1 MLFKDITYIDENFNA
16 VEHAY
21 VGTKNGVIDYIS
33 TEKTDWGYG
42 EVYDGRGKVLIPGLV
57 NNRTRSQEQCTF
69 DQGMV
74 YAVQYRTRKT
84 ARIHQCQTEQ
94 NIRYLTDC

>member
-42 EVYDGRGKVLIPGLV
+42 EVYDGRGKVLIPGAGL
-57 NNRTRSQEQCTF
+57 RKRFFRLKRSGT
-69 DQGMV
+69 
-74 YAVQYRTRKT
+74 KT
-84 ARIHQCQTEQ
+84 VFTGRECLPWQ
-94 NIRYLTDC
+94 R

>member
-33 TEKTDWGYG
+33 TEKTD
-42 EVYDGRGKVLIPGLV
+42 
-57 NNRTRSQEQCTF
+57 
-69 DQGMV
+69 
-74 YAVQYRTRKT
+74 
-84 ARIHQCQTEQ
+84 
-94 NIRYLTDC
+94 